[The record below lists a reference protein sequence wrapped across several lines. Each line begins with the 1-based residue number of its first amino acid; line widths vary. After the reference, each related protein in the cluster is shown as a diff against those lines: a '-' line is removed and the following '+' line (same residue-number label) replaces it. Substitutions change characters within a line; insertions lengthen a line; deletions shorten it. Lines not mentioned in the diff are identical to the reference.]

1 MVLHIVLIKQLL
13 TFRNAII
20 LIKLVVNENK
30 KDFYYN
36 IFSATGL
43 YEDTS
48 NTYIFLNEK
57 WMPVYIMNNINLIL

>member
-13 TFRNAII
+13 TFRNTII
-20 LIKLVVNENK
+20 LIKLVVNKNK

-57 WMPVYIMNNINLIL
+57 